1 LSSGALV
8 AEKDMTGLSKLE
20 AEPAHAYAKNR
31 RCGRALLL
39 WLLATAMA
47 AQGAPADSTYQF
59 TEQERGYSFT
69 ATFEL
74 DAQADRVLDLLYGF
88 EHFQKFA
95 RRSRCELLDEGPD
108 WQRVRY
114 THSAGFWT
122 MTATLRR
129 ELDRPGGCV
138 WFEMESAAR
147 SGLPIPL
154 PTASSGHYCV
164 AQGETGLRVTY
175 QQVGETEASA
185 LKAAWLRYAR
195 TEAIA
200 FAEDMESYVRA
211 HAR

>member
-1 LSSGALV
+1 MTALSRP
-8 AEKDMTGLSKLE
+8 E
-20 AEPAHAYAKNR
+20 AEPACACATIR
-31 RCGRALLL
+31 RCVHALLL
-39 WLLATAMA
+39 WLLALVPV

-59 TEQERGYSFT
+59 TEHGRSYSFT

-74 DAQADRVLDLLYGF
+74 DAPADRVLDLLYGF
-88 EHFQKFA
+88 EHFQRFA
-95 RRSRCELLDEGPD
+95 RRSHCELLAEGPD

-114 THSAGFWT
+114 THSARFWS
-122 MTATLRR
+122 MTATMRR

-138 WFEMESAAR
+138 WFEMESAVR

-154 PTASSGHYCV
+154 PTASSGYYCV

-175 QQVGETEASA
+175 QQVGETEASL
-185 LKAAWLRYAR
+185 LKAAWLRYVH

-200 FAEDMESYVRA
+200 FARDMESYVRA